1 MKINVDFA
9 TFVTLTITVPDGT
22 IVCEGD
28 TLALSEEIKS
38 KAWREFTNW
47 DNDLPKEWE
56 IVDWC
61 LQDD

>member
-22 IVCEGD
+22 IVREGD
-28 TLALSEEIKS
+28 TLSLAEEIKS
-38 KAWREFTNW
+38 KAWLEFINW
-47 DNDLPKEWE
+47 NNDLPKEWE